1 MTDQLKKLPDGVAWR
16 QFAAGYALDENGCDG
31 EAENNGAIEVEV
43 GDRCRSWLRIV
54 DFLREFR
61 VSIHNALLLFVRPAA
76 HLQGMI
82 PAVARRWQPVRP

>member
-16 QFAAGYALDENGCDG
+16 QFVAGYSFDENGCDG

-43 GDRCRSWLRIV
+43 GNCCRSWLRIV
-54 DFLREFR
+54 DFLCEFR
-61 VSIHNALLLFVRPAA
+61 VSIHNALLLFLRPAA

-82 PAVARRWQPVRP
+82 PAVARRWQVF